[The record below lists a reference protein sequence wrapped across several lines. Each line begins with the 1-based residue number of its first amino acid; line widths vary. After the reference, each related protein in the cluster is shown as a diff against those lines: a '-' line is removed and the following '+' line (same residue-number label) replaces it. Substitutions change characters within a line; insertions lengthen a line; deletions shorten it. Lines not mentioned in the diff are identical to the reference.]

1 LIKYQCDNAI
11 LNLRPDNAGLFCAWR
26 LFTIQ
31 YNLIFMRVVTMTAL
45 TFDTHEFV
53 TELKQA
59 GLSESQAEAIT
70 RLHQQAANATIDYV
84 KHEHSL
90 ENVVTNK
97 DLDARIKE
105 TELKIELVKSELKRD
120 IESVR
125 KEIAETKAELIRWVV
140 GVGVLQITIITALLL
155 KLAGTL

>member
-1 LIKYQCDNAI
+1 MTVFIVSGIAYKCDNNFLYGDA
-11 LNLRPDNAGLFCAWR
+11 
-26 LFTIQ
+26 
-31 YNLIFMRVVTMTAL
+31 VMTTL

-90 ENVVTNK
+90 SNVVGIGHR
-97 DLDARIKE
+97 DLSLDLSLHRSQLF
-105 TELKIELVKSELKRD
+105 LKA
-120 IESVR
+120 VR
-125 KEIAETKAELIRWVV
+125 NVTFVIN
-140 GVGVLQITIITALLL
+140 
-155 KLAGTL
+155 

>member
-1 LIKYQCDNAI
+1 
-11 LNLRPDNAGLFCAWR
+11 
-26 LFTIQ
+26 
-31 YNLIFMRVVTMTAL
+31 MTTL

-70 RLHQQAANATIDYV
+70 RLHRQAANATIDYV

-90 ENVVTNK
+90 ENVITNK

-120 IESVR
+120 I
-125 KEIAETKAELIRWVV
+125 AETKAELIRWVV
-140 GVGVLQITIITALLL
+140 GVGLLQITIITALLL

>member
-1 LIKYQCDNAI
+1 
-11 LNLRPDNAGLFCAWR
+11 
-26 LFTIQ
+26 
-31 YNLIFMRVVTMTAL
+31 MTTL

-70 RLHQQAANATIDYV
+70 RLHRQAANATIDYV

-90 ENVVTNK
+90 ENVITNK

-105 TELKIELVKSELKRD
+105 TELKIELVKSELKHD
-120 IESVR
+120 
-125 KEIAETKAELIRWVV
+125 IAETKAELIRWVV
-140 GVGVLQITIITALLL
+140 GVGLLQITIITALLL

>member
-1 LIKYQCDNAI
+1 
-11 LNLRPDNAGLFCAWR
+11 
-26 LFTIQ
+26 
-31 YNLIFMRVVTMTAL
+31 MTTL

-59 GLSESQAEAIT
+59 GFSEPQAEVIT
-70 RLHQQAANATIDYV
+70 RLHQQTASTTIDYV

-90 ENVVTNK
+90 ENVVSNK

-105 TELKIELVKSELKRD
+105 TELKIELVRSELKRD

-155 KLAGTL
+155 KLAGTV

>member
-1 LIKYQCDNAI
+1 
-11 LNLRPDNAGLFCAWR
+11 
-26 LFTIQ
+26 
-31 YNLIFMRVVTMTAL
+31 MTTL

-59 GLSESQAEAIT
+59 GLSESQAEVIT
-70 RLHQQAANATIDYV
+70 RLHRQAANATIDYV

-105 TELKIELVKSELKRD
+105 TELKIELVRSELKRD
-120 IESVR
+120 
-125 KEIAETKAELIRWVV
+125 IAETKAELIRWVV
-140 GVGVLQITIITALLL
+140 GVGLLQITIITALLL
-155 KLAGTL
+155 KLIGTI

>member
-1 LIKYQCDNAI
+1 M
-11 LNLRPDNAGLFCAWR
+11 LFD
-26 LFTIQ
+26 FIVS
-31 YNLIFMRVVTMTAL
+31 NNTMSTL

-53 TELKQA
+53 TELKHA

-105 TELKIELVKSELKRD
+105 TELKIELVKSELKLD

-140 GVGVLQITIITALLL
+140 GVGVLQVTIITALLL
-155 KLAGTL
+155 KLADTL

>member
-1 LIKYQCDNAI
+1 
-11 LNLRPDNAGLFCAWR
+11 
-26 LFTIQ
+26 
-31 YNLIFMRVVTMTAL
+31 MTRL

-53 TELKQA
+53 TELKHA

-84 KHEHSL
+84 KHEHRL

-105 TELKIELVKSELKRD
+105 TELKIELVRSELKRD
-120 IESVR
+120 
-125 KEIAETKAELIRWVV
+125 IAETKAELIRWVV
-140 GVGVLQITIITALLL
+140 GVGLLQITIITALLL
-155 KLAGTL
+155 KLIGTI

>member
-1 LIKYQCDNAI
+1 
-11 LNLRPDNAGLFCAWR
+11 
-26 LFTIQ
+26 
-31 YNLIFMRVVTMTAL
+31 MMTTL

-59 GLSESQAEAIT
+59 GLSESQAEVIT
-70 RLHQQAANATIDYV
+70 RLHRQAANATIDYV

-105 TELKIELVKSELKRD
+105 TELKIELVRSELKRD
-120 IESVR
+120 
-125 KEIAETKAELIRWVV
+125 IAETKAELIRWVV
-140 GVGVLQITIITALLL
+140 GIGLLQITIITALLL
-155 KLAGTL
+155 KLIGTI

>member
-1 LIKYQCDNAI
+1 
-11 LNLRPDNAGLFCAWR
+11 
-26 LFTIQ
+26 
-31 YNLIFMRVVTMTAL
+31 MTTL

-70 RLHQQAANATIDYV
+70 RLHRQAANATIDYV

-90 ENVVTNK
+90 ENVITNK

-120 IESVR
+120 I
-125 KEIAETKAELIRWVV
+125 AETKAELIRWVV
-140 GVGVLQITIITALLL
+140 GVGLLQITLITALLL

>member
-1 LIKYQCDNAI
+1 
-11 LNLRPDNAGLFCAWR
+11 
-26 LFTIQ
+26 
-31 YNLIFMRVVTMTAL
+31 MTTL

-53 TELKQA
+53 TELTQA
-59 GLSESQAEAIT
+59 GLSELQAVAIT

-105 TELKIELVKSELKRD
+105 TELKIELVRSELKRD
-120 IESVR
+120 
-125 KEIAETKAELIRWVV
+125 IAETKAELIRWVV
-140 GVGVLQITIITALLL
+140 AVGLLQITIITALLL
-155 KLAGTL
+155 KLVGKI

>member
-1 LIKYQCDNAI
+1 
-11 LNLRPDNAGLFCAWR
+11 
-26 LFTIQ
+26 
-31 YNLIFMRVVTMTAL
+31 MTTL

-59 GLSESQAEAIT
+59 GLSESQAEVIT

-90 ENVVTNK
+90 NTVVTNK

-105 TELKIELVKSELKRD
+105 TELKIELVRSELKRD
-120 IESVR
+120 
-125 KEIAETKAELIRWVV
+125 IAETKAELIRWVV
-140 GVGVLQITIITALLL
+140 AVGLLQITIITALLL
-155 KLAGTL
+155 KLVGKI

>member
-1 LIKYQCDNAI
+1 
-11 LNLRPDNAGLFCAWR
+11 
-26 LFTIQ
+26 
-31 YNLIFMRVVTMTAL
+31 MTTL
-45 TFDTHEFV
+45 TFDTHEFI

-70 RLHQQAANATIDYV
+70 RLHRQAANATIDYV

-90 ENVVTNK
+90 ENVITNK

-105 TELKIELVKSELKRD
+105 TELKIELVRSELKRD
-120 IESVR
+120 
-125 KEIAETKAELIRWVV
+125 IAETKAELIRWVV
-140 GVGVLQITIITALLL
+140 GVGLLQITIITALLL

>member
-1 LIKYQCDNAI
+1 
-11 LNLRPDNAGLFCAWR
+11 
-26 LFTIQ
+26 
-31 YNLIFMRVVTMTAL
+31 MTTL

-59 GLSESQAEAIT
+59 GLSELQAVAIT
-70 RLHQQAANATIDYV
+70 WLHQQASNATIAYV

-105 TELKIELVKSELKRD
+105 TELKIELVRSELKRD
-120 IESVR
+120 
-125 KEIAETKAELIRWVV
+125 IAETKAELIRWVV
-140 GVGVLQITIITALLL
+140 AVGLLQIIITALLL
-155 KLAGTL
+155 KLVGKIWF

>member
-1 LIKYQCDNAI
+1 
-11 LNLRPDNAGLFCAWR
+11 
-26 LFTIQ
+26 
-31 YNLIFMRVVTMTAL
+31 MMTTL

-59 GLSESQAEAIT
+59 GLSESQAEVIT
-70 RLHQQAANATIDYV
+70 RLHRQAANATIDYV

-105 TELKIELVKSELKRD
+105 TELKIELVRSELKRD
-120 IESVR
+120 
-125 KEIAETKAELIRWVV
+125 IAETKAELIRWVV
-140 GVGVLQITIITALLL
+140 GVGLLQITIITALLL
-155 KLAGTL
+155 KLIGTI